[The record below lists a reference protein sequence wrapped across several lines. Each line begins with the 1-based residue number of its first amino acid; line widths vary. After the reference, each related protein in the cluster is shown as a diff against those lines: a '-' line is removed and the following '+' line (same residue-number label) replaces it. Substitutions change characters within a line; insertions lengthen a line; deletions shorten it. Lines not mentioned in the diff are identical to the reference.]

1 MRGGWKAMAGVVVLI
16 ATLAVPAGPVSA
28 EDYPTWDQVQA
39 AKADVA
45 TREAEATRI
54 TAFVDELEAEAGRL
68 GDAAVEAAAVSAAA
82 EAARA
87 GAEARAG
94 TLRAQA
100 DAAAAE
106 AAASAARLGRVG
118 ALLARSGGADVTLR
132 LLFGAED
139 DSDLLV
145 GLSRAAQ
152 LADIYGGVAA
162 RAKAARADAA
172 ALSEQA
178 DVAEAERTRLAA
190 EAAAA
195 AEAAEAAHDAAEA
208 RAAEQQAVL
217 DTLYAQLA
225 SLRDRTVELERQYRI
240 GEQAAQE
247 RAAREAAAAAA
258 AAAAAGRRRWRCRRQ
273 WRTSPGRRRRPCGGE
288 GLRREPAS
296 ELRLGFR
303 PVPLPRPAVDAR
315 VGLAGRRLQRSS
327 GAYGIPQSLPGSKMA
342 SAGADWRTNA
352 ATQIN
357 WGLGYIDARY
367 GSPCGAW
374 AHSEAVVQLVL
385 MVDQDERE
393 VFRRHGAEGV
403 LLLGGGAALLLQLA
417 DPRVAHGVAR
427 HSDFQERPFD
437 RLFGT
442 LDYIYAVGFGDDELA
457 DAAVRAVNARPRAR
471 AGLRRRRSTGVQR
484 LRRRRPALGG
494 VDARGGLARPAGA
507 SLGTGR
513 RGHRRRDR
521 PGVRRDGLPAP
532 GGPPGLARDPRRVR
546 AMVVGPLRSASPWA
560 TRRGPSPARCCR
572 RRRTS
577 RSEPRSCSPRCDC

>member
-16 ATLAVPAGPVSA
+16 ATLAVPAGPVAA

-87 GAEARAG
+87 AAEARAG
-94 TLRAQA
+94 TLRTQA
-100 DAAAAE
+100 DAATTE
-106 AAASAARLGRVG
+106 AADAAARLGRVG
-118 ALLARSGGADVTLR
+118 AVLARSGGADVTLR
-132 LLFGAED
+132 LLFGAEGD
-139 DSDLLV
+139 TDLLV

-172 ALSEQA
+172 ALSAQA
-178 DVAEAERTRLAA
+178 DVAESERTRLAA

-258 AAAAAGRRRWRCRRQ
+258 AAAAAGDGGGSGGAGDSGAPPPGVVVDRAGAKAYAASRLPSFGWGSDQFRCLDLLWTRESGWR
-273 WRTSPGRRRRPCGGE
+273 
-288 GLRREPAS
+288 A
-296 ELRLGFR
+296 
-303 PVPLPRPAVDAR
+303 DAYN
-315 VGLAGRRLQRSS
+315 ASS

-352 ATQIN
+352 ATQVN
-357 WGLGYIDARY
+357 WGLGYIAARY

-374 AHSEAVVQLVL
+374 AHSEA
-385 MVDQDERE
+385 
-393 VFRRHGAEGV
+393 
-403 LLLGGGAALLLQLA
+403 
-417 DPRVAHGVAR
+417 
-427 HSDFQERPFD
+427 
-437 RLFGT
+437 T
-442 LDYIYAVGFGDDELA
+442 NWY
-457 DAAVRAVNARPRAR
+457 
-471 AGLRRRRSTGVQR
+471 
-484 LRRRRPALGG
+484 
-494 VDARGGLARPAGA
+494 
-507 SLGTGR
+507 
-513 RGHRRRDR
+513 
-521 PGVRRDGLPAP
+521 
-532 GGPPGLARDPRRVR
+532 
-546 AMVVGPLRSASPWA
+546 
-560 TRRGPSPARCCR
+560 
-572 RRRTS
+572 
-577 RSEPRSCSPRCDC
+577 

>member
-16 ATLAVPAGPVSA
+16 ATLAVPAGPVAA

-100 DAAAAE
+100 DAATAE

-118 ALLARSGGADVTLR
+118 AVLARSGGADVTLR
-132 LLFGAED
+132 LLFGAEGD
-139 DSDLLV
+139 TDLLV

-195 AEAAEAAHDAAEA
+195 ADAAEAAHDAAEA

-258 AAAAAGRRRWRCRRQ
+258 AAAAARGSGGGSARDNGAPPPGVVVDRAAAKAYAASRLPSYGWGSDQFRCLDLLWTRESGWR
-273 WRTSPGRRRRPCGGE
+273 
-288 GLRREPAS
+288 A
-296 ELRLGFR
+296 
-303 PVPLPRPAVDAR
+303 DAYN
-315 VGLAGRRLQRSS
+315 RSS

-374 AHSEAVVQLVL
+374 AHSEAVNW
-385 MVDQDERE
+385 
-393 VFRRHGAEGV
+393 
-403 LLLGGGAALLLQLA
+403 
-417 DPRVAHGVAR
+417 
-427 HSDFQERPFD
+427 
-437 RLFGT
+437 
-442 LDYIYAVGFGDDELA
+442 Y
-457 DAAVRAVNARPRAR
+457 
-471 AGLRRRRSTGVQR
+471 
-484 LRRRRPALGG
+484 
-494 VDARGGLARPAGA
+494 
-507 SLGTGR
+507 
-513 RGHRRRDR
+513 
-521 PGVRRDGLPAP
+521 
-532 GGPPGLARDPRRVR
+532 
-546 AMVVGPLRSASPWA
+546 
-560 TRRGPSPARCCR
+560 
-572 RRRTS
+572 
-577 RSEPRSCSPRCDC
+577 